1 MGKTFWPSQET
12 DLSKQKIPF
21 SQTNVSLSILVDF
34 RPFSGNGPGERN
46 CRNKI
51 CRKQNSQN
59 GPIQQ
64 EFCLLNFSIGLNFFN
79 LFLTFASKRCKF
91 SLTFWIST
99 YFFLF
104 FFFLIFFRFLTEI
117 FWSFPEL
124 FIFLTNDFGFLP
136 TYLTPLENTL

>member
-1 MGKTFWPSQET
+1 MVLGSGNHWFRWFSMVVHHWSNDGMVTYHRRSLICGWVGKTFWQSQET

-51 CRKQNSQN
+51 CRKLNSQN

-64 EFCLLNFSIGLNFFN
+64 EFCLLNFSIGLNFFI
-79 LFLTFASKRCKF
+79 LFLTFCLKF
-91 SLTFWIST
+91 WMILD
-99 YFFLF
+99 FFLP
-104 FFFLIFFRFLTEI
+104 I
-117 FWSFPEL
+117 
-124 FIFLTNDFGFLP
+124 
-136 TYLTPLENTL
+136 

>member
-12 DLSKQKIPF
+12 DLSKQKVPF

-79 LFLTFASKRCKF
+79 LFLVFCLKKIWIFLNFLDFYLFF
-91 SLTFWIST
+91 SFLLLSDFFLDFLLKSFGPFLNFL
-99 YFFLF
+99 YFFPMILD
-104 FFFLIFFRFLTEI
+104 FFLPI
-117 FWSFPEL
+117 WPH
-124 FIFLTNDFGFLP
+124 
-136 TYLTPLENTL
+136 